1 MTKPTLAICFSGSL
15 RSIEHC
21 YISFIENI
29 YNINKDDFNIVI
41 FYYIPKD
48 IKSDKIYEIPEIMNL
63 NPIIK
68 IVPDSKLEKPI
79 CGWTGRENKID
90 AVSNAGLTGW
100 LYQIQG
106 IEYSYNMILE
116 YEEENN
122 IKFDYIA
129 RLRTDVL
136 FLQPFNFKDCND
148 DVLTIPF
155 FHKWG
160 GINDRFAFGKSD
172 LMVIYMKMYS
182 KLYEYCLKKKIHVK
196 NAESFCE
203 YNLKN
208 NNIKYNENSKILFNR
223 VREHGGI
230 CKDCAIDGRY
240 NRPNMNLI

>member
-1 MTKPTLAICFSGSL
+1 MTKPTLAISFSGSL

-29 YNINKDDFNIVI
+29 SNINKDDFNIVI

-106 IEYSYNMILE
+106 PSWEGIGKVLSVCKGMW
-116 YEEENN
+116 NN
-122 IKFDYIA
+122 S
-129 RLRTDVL
+129 
-136 FLQPFNFKDCND
+136 Q
-148 DVLTIPF
+148 
-155 FHKWG
+155 
-160 GINDRFAFGKSD
+160 
-172 LMVIYMKMYS
+172 
-182 KLYEYCLKKKIHVK
+182 
-196 NAESFCE
+196 
-203 YNLKN
+203 
-208 NNIKYNENSKILFNR
+208 KY
-223 VREHGGI
+223 
-230 CKDCAIDGRY
+230 
-240 NRPNMNLI
+240 

>member
-1 MTKPTLAICFSGSL
+1 MTQPTLAICFSGSL
-15 RSIEHC
+15 RSIENC

-29 YNINKDDFNIVI
+29 YNINKGAFNIVI

-48 IKSDKIYEIPEIMNL
+48 VNSDKIYEIPEIMNL

-68 IVPDSKLEKPI
+68 ILPDTELEKPNCI
-79 CGWTGRENKID
+79 WRGRQHKID

-106 IEYSYNMILE
+106 IEYSYNMVLE
-116 YEEENN
+116 YEKENN

-136 FLQPFNFKDCND
+136 FLQPFNFKDCD
-148 DVLTIPF
+148 DNVLTVPF

-160 GINDRFAFGKSD
+160 GINDRFAFGKSN

-182 KLYEYCLKKKIHVK
+182 KLYEYCSNQKFDIG
-196 NAESFCE
+196 NAEQFCE

-208 NNIKYNENSKILFNR
+208 NNIKYYENSNILFNR

-230 CKDCAIDGRY
+230 SKDCAIDGRY